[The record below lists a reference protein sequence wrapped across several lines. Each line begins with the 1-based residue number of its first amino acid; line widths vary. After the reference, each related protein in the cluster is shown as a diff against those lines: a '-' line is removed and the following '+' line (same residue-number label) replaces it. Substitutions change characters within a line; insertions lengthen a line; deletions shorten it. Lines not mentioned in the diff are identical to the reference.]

1 MASAQSRPALIAAL
15 TSDPPPSASETNR
28 IVALATTVAQHMPLG
43 IRRTYA
49 TRRIVR
55 RVVFASR
62 RGAAGASLHPAGGR
76 GETTSYEEERSM
88 GETVDLPDRDMWES
102 DEMQETL
109 VDQAHRNKAI
119 VTRLFEEV
127 AYPPRPDIDV
137 LDEIIAPHARHADR
151 HLP

>member
-1 MASAQSRPALIAAL
+1 
-15 TSDPPPSASETNR
+15 
-28 IVALATTVAQHMPLG
+28 
-43 IRRTYA
+43 
-49 TRRIVR
+49 
-55 RVVFASR
+55 
-62 RGAAGASLHPAGGR
+62 
-76 GETTSYEEERSM
+76 M

-151 HLP
+151 HLPRPGWPVSRALGRAPSQPRNAAAPRVLTEGTAPAG